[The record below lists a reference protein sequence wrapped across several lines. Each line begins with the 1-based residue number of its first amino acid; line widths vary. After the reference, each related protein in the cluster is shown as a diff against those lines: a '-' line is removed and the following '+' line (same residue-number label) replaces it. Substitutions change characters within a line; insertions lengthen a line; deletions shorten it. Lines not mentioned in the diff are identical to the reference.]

1 VVEITKSYRWAP
13 FLPIEPDE
21 SMLTVLLLLS
31 KFRLRSIPV
40 VNDRDPDVKNV
51 ITQSA
56 VIQGLSQCRGRDWF
70 DSLAGK
76 SLFQIGLPVMSPDQV
91 KHVQESHQQ
100 FVQFLVVILIDR

>member
-1 VVEITKSYRWAP
+1 MGEITKSYRWAP

-40 VNDRDPDVKNV
+40 VNDCDPDVKNV

-56 VIQGLSQCRGRDWF
+56 VIQGLALCRGRDWF

-76 SLFQIGLPVMSPDQV
+76 SLFQIGLLVMSSDQV
-91 KHVQESHQQ
+91 KHVQDSHQHFIQ
-100 FVQFLVVILIDR
+100 FSVVKSR